1 MKLIS
6 LLIILMGLTL
16 ATSQATQ
23 MYKWVDENGQT
34 QFSQFPPATSQQA
47 QQIRVEAPKSNQS
60 AASTEK
66 LNTMRQKL
74 IENSV
79 DRGVQGEKDKED
91 AAKKEELAKVCKT
104 SKNRL
109 RTLQENGRVYKE
121 LENGEREWYDV
132 KGREGLIK
140 GAKEDI
146 TKYCS

>member
-1 MKLIS
+1 MKLTS
-6 LLIILMGLTL
+6 LLLILMGLTL

-23 MYKWVDENGQT
+23 LYKWVDENGQT
-34 QFSQFPPATSQQA
+34 QFSQFPPSTSQQA
-47 QQIRVEAPKSNQS
+47 QQIKVEAPKSNQS

-79 DRGVQGEKDKED
+79 DRGAQGEKDKED
-91 AAKKEELAKVCKT
+91 AAKKEELAKACKT

-109 RTLQENGRVYKE
+109 RMLKENGRVYKD

-140 GAKEDI
+140 GAQEDI